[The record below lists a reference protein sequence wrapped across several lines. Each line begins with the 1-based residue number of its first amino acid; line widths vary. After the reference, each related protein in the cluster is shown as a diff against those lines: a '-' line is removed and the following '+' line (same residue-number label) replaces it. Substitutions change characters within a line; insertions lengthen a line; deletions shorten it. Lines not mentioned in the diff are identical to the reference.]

1 MYKRWLIILFFFN
14 PLKAIM
20 FAQLHSFF
28 LIEKNKQTNKINYI
42 SRIILSLYLFI
53 FIHFYF

>member
-1 MYKRWLIILFFFN
+1 MYKRWLIILFN

-28 LIEKNKQTNKINYI
+28 LIEKNKQTN
-42 SRIILSLYLFI
+42 
-53 FIHFYF
+53 